1 MKEYAF
7 GVDIG
12 GTTIKMGLFKTTGE
26 VIEKWEIGTRT
37 EEEGKYIFGDIA
49 NSVKESLGKLG
60 VELSAVEGIGIGVP
74 GPVLEGGVVNR
85 CVNLGWG
92 VFNVEEKLSGLLEGI
107 KVKAANDANVAA
119 LGEMWQ
125 GGGVGFKNVVF
136 VTLGTGVGGGII
148 INEKVIN
155 GSFGAGGEIGH
166 IQISATETDKC
177 GCGKT
182 GCLEQYASATGIVN
196 QCKKLLK
203 DSQYPSKLSSI
214 EPLTAKAI
222 FDFAK
227 EGDMVAI
234 EAVEFLGE
242 TLGTAL
248 SHIACVIDPEVFVI
262 GGGVSKAGDVLI
274 DTVKKHY
281 VKTAFHASR
290 GTDFRL
296 ATLGND
302 AGIYGAVRLV
312 L

>member
-1 MKEYAF
+1 MKEF
-7 GVDIG
+7 GIGIDIG
-12 GTTIKMGLFKTTGE
+12 GTTVKLGIFKTTGE
-26 VIEKWEIGTRT
+26 IVEKWEIKTRK
-37 EEEGKYIFGDIA
+37 EEEGKFVMPDIA
-49 NSVKESLGKLG
+49 NSICEVTKKLNISLDN
-60 VELSAVEGIGIGVP
+60 VEGIGLGVP

-92 VFNVEEKLSGLLEGI
+92 VLNIEEKLSHLLNGI

-119 LGEMWQ
+119 LGEMWK
-125 GGGVGFKNVVF
+125 GGGQGFKNVVF

-155 GSFGAGGEIGH
+155 GAFGAGGEIGH
-166 IQISATETDKC
+166 IQISASETESC
-177 GCGKT
+177 GCGKK
-182 GCLEQYASATGIVN
+182 GCLEQYASATGIVR
-196 QCKKLLK
+196 QCEKLLEN
-203 DSQYPSKLSSI
+203 SEYNSKLKDI
-214 EPLTAKAI
+214 QPLTAKAI
-222 FDFAK
+222 FDAAK
-227 EGDMVAI
+227 DGDKVAI

-262 GGGVSKAGDVLI
+262 GGGVSKAGDMLI
-274 DTVKKHY
+274 ETVKKHY
-281 VKTAFHASR
+281 IKTAFHASR
-290 GTDFRL
+290 GADFRL